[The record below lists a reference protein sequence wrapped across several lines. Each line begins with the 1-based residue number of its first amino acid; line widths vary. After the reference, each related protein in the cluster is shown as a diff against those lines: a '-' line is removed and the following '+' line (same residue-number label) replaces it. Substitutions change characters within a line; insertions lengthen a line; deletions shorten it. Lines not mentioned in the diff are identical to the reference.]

1 MLRCYN
7 QEKKEIDH
15 SKMQDG
21 GGGGLKYQVDKLVD
35 IYKNYA

>member
-15 SKMQDG
+15 SIMQDG
-21 GGGGLKYQVDKLVD
+21 GGGEYQVDKLVD